1 MTDRISIPFCAIL
14 LLMFFPVFGQ
24 EVPTEEKK
32 EMLSTEKWEARTLE
46 EKEVLTVEKAVEM
59 TLENNYQIKT
69 TSNELKID
77 SISVSPGNAGMFPS
91 LEARIT
97 NNNSIQN
104 LSQTRSDGNKVEQD
118 NAKNN
123 SLNYGVALD
132 WTIFDGLRM
141 FAKLEQ
147 LKETQKLGEAELKQV
162 ILTKVGEVMIT
173 YYDLVQQQQ
182 QLSALDSTIVISE
195 KRVELAHN
203 RFTIGKASKLEV
215 LNAQVD
221 LNTDRTLMRRQQ
233 ELYANTKIQLNQYL
247 ARDLKLD
254 FKVAPEIFVD
264 EKLRLPDLETQ
275 IANENPQLQAEL
287 ISKKISEL
295 EVKQIKAGRYPT
307 IFATTGY
314 NFNRSESDLGFSTSA
329 NSRGFNYGFG
339 ASLNLFDGFRQN
351 RNEQI
356 GNIAIENA
364 EVAIAE
370 QEQELMALVGTTY
383 QTYLTNISL
392 IELEGN
398 NESIAKENLDI
409 TVEKYRIGTIPTIE
423 FRTAQLNYINA
434 KVRHSNAKFQA
445 KLSEIIL
452 KQLAGRLVL

>member
-1 MTDRISIPFCAIL
+1 MTNLISIPFCVIL
-14 LLMFFPVFGQ
+14 LLVFCPVFGQ
-24 EVPTEEKK
+24 
-32 EMLSTEKWEARTLE
+32 
-46 EKEVLTVEKAVEM
+46 EVLTVEKAVEVA
-59 TLENNYQIKT
+59 LENNYQIKT
-69 TSNELKID
+69 ASNELKID
-77 SISVSPGNAGMFPS
+77 AISVSRGNAGMLPS

-97 NNNSIQN
+97 NTNSIQN
-104 LSQTRSDGNKVEQD
+104 LSQIRSDGAKVERD

-123 SLNYGVALD
+123 SLNYGVVLD

-141 FAKLEQ
+141 FANLEQ

-182 QLSALDSTIVISE
+182 QLSALDSTIFLS
-195 KRVELAHN
+195 KQRVELAHN
-203 RFTIGKASKLEV
+203 RFTIGKASKLEE

-233 ELYANTKIQLNQYL
+233 ELYANTKIQLNEYL

-264 EKLRLPDLETQ
+264 ERLRLAELETQ
-275 IANENPQLQAEL
+275 IANENPQLQVEL
-287 ISKKISEL
+287 INKKISEL
-295 EVKQIKAGRYPT
+295 EVKQIKAARYPT

-314 NFNRSESDLGFSTSA
+314 NFGRSESDLSFSTSS

-339 ASLNLFDGFRQN
+339 ATLNLFDGFNQN

-356 GNIAIENA
+356 GKITIENA

-370 QEQELMALVGTTY
+370 QKQELMSLVGTTY

-452 KQLAGRLVL
+452 KELAGSLVL